1 MTSAPKPVK
10 DYFHREGEDFYR
22 QYAADPNFRER
33 LEVWTGCIDRYG
45 RPGGTVLD
53 VGCGPG
59 VFSLYAAARGMRVTG
74 LDPAENML
82 AICRRVKAERG
93 LDDAVFIQAGLEA
106 LPELGLTAELVL
118 CSSVLEYFDA
128 PQQALATLARAV
140 APGGTLVVSLPNA
153 ASLFRKFDRLT
164 YRLCGRPDYYRLL
177 RTMSTPE
184 AFAAPAASAGLA
196 VVETA
201 LYAGRHRLDPLFAA
215 LPPRRTA
222 RLFACV
228 LKKTA
233 S

>member
-82 AICRRVKAERG
+82 AICRREKAERG

-164 YRLCGRPDYYRLL
+164 YRLCGRPDYYRLV

-184 AFAAPAASAGLA
+184 AFAALAAGAGLA
-196 VVETA
+196 VVE
-201 LYAGRHRLDPLFAA
+201 AA
-215 LPPRRTA
+215 H
-222 RLFACV
+222 
-228 LKKTA
+228 
-233 S
+233 